1 MGKKNKKIKD
11 LYIKDKTFREIPK
24 GHAWTRAED
33 FFDEEIK
40 PIVDLLQT
48 ERITRSHETWL
59 KNYLVIRLVSVMEDF
74 FKTLVRERVDEY
86 KIPISSL
93 YSGEAKMSIHHL
105 DELLSNKKKGTHT
118 TGEIIANES
127 SFANFRE
134 INTLF
139 TKLLKSDKK
148 FGRCGKDFLSGIKQL
163 DWYNPYKE
171 EFKRAKSLNKNW
183 DNFQKTFDIR
193 NDIVHR
199 MKNAELSI
207 HQIASLSDIALNAM
221 DAASAITQLSEMDV
235 IAKIMKSKKT
245 LKEEIL
251 EDKKR
256 MRKKAGD

>member
-11 LYIKDKTFREIPK
+11 IYIKDKTFREIPK

-33 FFDEEIK
+33 FFDGEIK
-40 PIVDLLQT
+40 PIVDVLQS
-48 ERITRSHETWL
+48 EQITKNHEAWL

-86 KIPISSL
+86 KIPLSLL
-93 YSGEAKMSIHHL
+93 YSGEAKMSIRHL
-105 DELLSNKKKGTHT
+105 DELLSNKKNGTRT
-118 TGEIIANES
+118 IGEIIANES
-127 SFANFRE
+127 SFANFME

-163 DWYNPYKE
+163 DWYNPYKKK
-171 EFKRAKSLNKNW
+171 FSRAKSLNKNW
-183 DNFQKTFDIR
+183 DNFQKVFDVR

-207 HQIASLSDIALNAM
+207 HQIASLSDNALNAM
-221 DAASAITQLSEMDV
+221 DAASAITQLSEIDV
-235 IAKIMKSKKT
+235 IVKIMKSNNT

-256 MRKKAGD
+256 IKKDK